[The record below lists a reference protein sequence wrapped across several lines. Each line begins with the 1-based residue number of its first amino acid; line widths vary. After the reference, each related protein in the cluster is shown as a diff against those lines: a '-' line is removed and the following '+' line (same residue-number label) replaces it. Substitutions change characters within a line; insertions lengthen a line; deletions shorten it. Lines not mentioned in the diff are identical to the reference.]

1 MTPHPIRIMPERRQH
16 RRILTLKNMRWVVGV
31 LVLFLVAVSLDLS
44 IRGAPTTD
52 YGRLYRKHI
61 KPGVDVK
68 PRPPIVVEAPPVPD
82 QTAADPLLI
91 APAAREQEFL
101 STTADRPVA
110 MGTVATVPI
119 IARGSGDG
127 VSIVGDS
134 GGVVI
139 VRGSDA
145 KRPVLAGGIFK
156 QP

>member
-1 MTPHPIRIMPERRQH
+1 MGTVERREH
-16 RRILTLKNMRWVVGV
+16 LRILTLKNFRWVLLAVV
-31 LVLFLVAVSLDLS
+31 EFLLAVSFDFS
-44 IRGAPTTD
+44 MRGTSTAD
-52 YGRLYRKHI
+52 YGRLYRDHI
-61 KPGVDVK
+61 KRTEDVK

-82 QTAADPLLI
+82 QTGADPLLL

-101 STTADRPVA
+101 STEPQRPA
-110 MGTVATVPI
+110 PI
-119 IARGSGDG
+119 AASTMPVETRGSGDG

-139 VRGSDA
+139 VRSSENA